1 MVVQGIN
8 IRGSWV
14 NDIQQLYYL
23 YNFSLNL
30 VLFQNKKLIGLLFGA
45 VSQGNIDNIT
55 VLSWGQSCFWW

>member
-55 VLSWGQSCFWW
+55 VLS